1 MIGPR
6 SAVLG
11 PITRPMWKKSRN
23 DTILYI
29 EREHINNMHTVE
41 SIMAFIKTNNGNLLL
56 LEIRIV

>member
-1 MIGPR
+1 M
-6 SAVLG
+6 
-11 PITRPMWKKSRN
+11 MKKSRN

-41 SIMAFIKTNNGNLLL
+41 SIMAFSKTNNGNLLL